1 MANKNENINNEE
13 PIEEIDM
20 NHLMQVRKEKLDKL
34 REAGNDPF
42 KITKFNR
49 THTHHFVIFK
59 TLKDKFNHM
68 LALMI

>member
-49 THTHHFVIFK
+49 THTRISM
-59 TLKDKFNHM
+59 N
-68 LALMI
+68 